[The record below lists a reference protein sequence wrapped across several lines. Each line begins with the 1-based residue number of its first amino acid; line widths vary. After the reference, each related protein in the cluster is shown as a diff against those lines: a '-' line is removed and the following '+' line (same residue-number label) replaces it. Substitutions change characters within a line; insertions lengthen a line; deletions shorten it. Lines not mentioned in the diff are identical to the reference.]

1 MCYEQSLLTIRNYA
15 FAIADNGVAY
25 CWRTQDGVEMWK
37 KRLFAGRISASP
49 LLVDQRIYI
58 AAQDGTIYVIS
69 AIPDRFDLLAEN
81 QTGDSIFASP
91 VAVDD
96 RLYIRYAKGRG
107 QDRKE
112 YLVAAGEVTAEKK
125 RSQ

>member
-1 MCYEQSLLTIRNYA
+1 MC
-15 FAIADNGVAY
+15 
-25 CWRTQDGVEMWK
+25 K

-58 AAQDGTIYVIS
+58 AAQDGTVYIIS

-81 QTGDSIFASP
+81 KTGDSIFASP

-96 RLYIRYAKGRG
+96 RLYLRYGEG
-107 QDRKE
+107 QGQNRKE
-112 YLVAAGEVTAEKK
+112 YLVAAGEVTVEKK
-125 RSQ
+125 RSQQ